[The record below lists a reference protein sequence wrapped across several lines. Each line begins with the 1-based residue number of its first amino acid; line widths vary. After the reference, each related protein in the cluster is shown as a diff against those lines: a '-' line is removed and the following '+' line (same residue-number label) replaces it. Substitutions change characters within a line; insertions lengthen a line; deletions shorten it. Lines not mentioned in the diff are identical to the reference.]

1 MFTQQVAS
9 LFIQTDQMELLSA
22 IFLFGEGA
30 LKASPQLLLLVYIIV
45 SDAEREIP
53 WIQKA
58 SIISSLITISKT
70 AIELYVSESF
80 NSAITP
86 SAVLDHSDSLNDSM
100 LKGKGLGRKLWIM
113 AKLSPAFIL
122 SLAFKVG
129 SIAIICALLKV
140 YAVI

>member
-1 MFTQQVAS
+1 MAS

-113 AKLSPAFIL
+113 AQLSLAFIL